1 MDRLTIRRKLLQGS
15 LSAPLVL
22 TVTAAGAQARTTFGA
37 CLAATAN
44 QVPPMERL
52 AEITGTDAFGNK
64 LWQDT
69 WYRTIV
75 PLTKVAYQ
83 GNSGNK
89 PDEYYIPQKGTGK
102 YFKLDASNPYTVSPT
117 GPMDLPTG
125 GNVTVTQSGEVAA
138 LAFLDMHGGVTNYAW
153 ESNSGS
159 FTTKSCHASVFA

>member
-117 GPMDLPTG
+117 SLSRNSAKWPRWHSLTCTAASPTTRGSRTPGHSPPRVATRRFLP
-125 GNVTVTQSGEVAA
+125 
-138 LAFLDMHGGVTNYAW
+138 DR
-153 ESNSGS
+153 
-159 FTTKSCHASVFA
+159 